1 MASAQALPFF
11 RGYRLTIGKQYD
23 KFVASLYAVQQVL
36 IRFGCPVEDAYN
48 IAFNNLHVPG
58 VYLDFY
64 TQRFNV
70 HSLQGSHHIAESQDM
85 LGRTFFYIIEQDP
98 ADLPAK
104 PFPELVALPFT
115 EPPET
120 PFAVPAAP
128 YMKLPNLPFEVL
140 PAVPLA
146 ELPELPFTSSA
157 VLPAALPA
165 VPSAVLPAVPSAVLP
180 AVPSAVLIVPFV
192 EPDAKRQRVVPQMV
206 SRVQPCAPYALL
218 SPSGAALDVPRIVIP
233 TAGIYINGSG
243 IYSLV
248 NHGSFPTDS
257 LIKVLFIKSIPG
269 VAVAGEIQ
277 EYTCTSLRNMINQIP
292 VYLKCELQMGMTDIK
307 ASYIKGCITGH
318 QGSVLQGCM
327 MLKPAQPFEQPPPR
341 IDCSVYYDPRFD
353 DFETF
358 LSKIDY
364 SKTCVG
370 EYTMRVSPGV
380 YFKQNDDLKRQLLKK
395 FNKEEFFHIEF
406 LSLRIF

>member
-1 MASAQALPFF
+1 
-11 RGYRLTIGKQYD
+11 
-23 KFVASLYAVQQVL
+23 V
-36 IRFGCPVEDAYN
+36 
-48 IAFNNLHVPG
+48 
-58 VYLDFY
+58 
-64 TQRFNV
+64 
-70 HSLQGSHHIAESQDM
+70 
-85 LGRTFFYIIEQDP
+85 
-98 ADLPAK
+98 
-104 PFPELVALPFT
+104 
-115 EPPET
+115 
-120 PFAVPAAP
+120 
-128 YMKLPNLPFEVL
+128 
-140 PAVPLA
+140 
-146 ELPELPFTSSA
+146 
-157 VLPAALPA
+157 LPA

-180 AVPSAVLIVPFV
+180 AVPSAVLPAVPSAALPAVPSAVLPAVPSAVLIVPSV

-206 SRVQPCAPYALL
+206 SRVQPCASYALL
-218 SPSGAALDVPRIVIP
+218 PPSGAALDVPRIVIP

-269 VAVAGEIQ
+269 VAAAGAIQ

-292 VYLKCELQMGMTDIK
+292 VYLKCDLQMSMTDIK

-380 YFKQNDDLKRQLLKK
+380 YFKQNDDLKHQLLKK